1 MSTSDYLIVVTRDN
15 AAAQL
20 SAATLGAMAGDLA
33 VWVAV
38 LRRWRLLRAVA
49 VDDDGTAGRV
59 RGCLLVSASDAPA
72 ALRLAASCPVGAGG
86 TVTVLAVHDVE
97 ALW

>member
-1 MSTSDYLIVVTRDN
+1 MSTFDYLLVVTRDH

-20 SAATLGAMAGDLA
+20 SAATLGGMAGDLA

-49 VDDDGTAGRV
+49 VDDDATGGQV

-86 TVTVLAVHDVE
+86 TVTALGVHSGE
-97 ALW
+97 ARC

>member
-1 MSTSDYLIVVTRDN
+1 MSTSDYLLVVTRDHATARLAP
-15 AAAQL
+15 AA
-20 SAATLGAMAGDLA
+20 LGAMAGDLA
-33 VWVAV
+33 AWVAV

-49 VDDDGTAGRV
+49 VDDDTTGGRV
-59 RGCLLVSASDAPA
+59 RACLLVSASDAPA

-86 TVTVLAVHDVE
+86 AVTVLAVYGDK

>member
-1 MSTSDYLIVVTRDN
+1 MSTSDYLIVVTRDP
-15 AAAQL
+15 AAARL
-20 SAATLGAMAGDLA
+20 SAAALGAMAGDLA
-33 VWVAV
+33 AWVAM

-49 VDDDGTAGRV
+49 VDEDATGGRV

-86 TVTVLAVHDVE
+86 TVTVLAVHGQK